1 MLWERSNRFDRRA
14 LPLADRHYNRRK
26 VGSPQFVPPGRNI
39 VLLTPAA
46 DALWVTS
53 WPFAEY
59 VRHAWPG
66 AWVNSLFRNEG
77 PELASTLIRDAVAA
91 TIVFFGGPP
100 ELGMVTFVDPRKVR
114 PNRTPGR
121 VYLRAGFRLVGRTK
135 GGLLAFQMLPEDMP
149 EPEAPL
155 ADPTLWAG
163 GAA

>member
-1 MLWERSNRFDRRA
+1 MIWQRSHRFDPRA

-26 VGSPQFVPPGRNI
+26 IGSPQFVPPGRNI
-39 VLLTPAA
+39 VLLTPEA

-77 PELASTLIRDAVAA
+77 PLLASELIREAVAA
-91 TIVFFGGPP
+91 TRHHFGEPP
-100 ELGMVTFVDPRKVR
+100 ELGLVSFVNEKKVR

-149 EPEAPL
+149 EPVAAEDRQA
-155 ADPTLWAG
+155 TLG
-163 GAA
+163 LVG